1 MKKYALLF
9 KCPNCGKVV
18 KAIAFNMLAKR
29 DIAAECAAD
38 IRDSLEHQLVPEV
51 IENPESNFEWCD
63 CKPEP

>member
-1 MKKYALLF
+1 M
-9 KCPNCGKVV
+9 

-51 IENPESNFEWCD
+51 IENPENNFEWCD